1 MTFAPLTRAIAQQ
14 YEAFTAPR
22 PRHVEGCDCC
32 TTPGALCALVA
43 APREELSAEA
53 LDFYARKAV
62 STVGG
67 QVELRY
73 FWPRLA
79 ELAIAGEFV
88 TDREVVFGK
97 PHYAESRT
105 WPSVEGGA
113 LVDLARALGQWL
125 GAEELE
131 ASEVDAWVCSIGL
144 LVEGLVDV
152 RPLLSPLLQST
163 SAASVNLA
171 TFVAWNRPEV
181 EQKRRLSNAFW
192 RSAPASQ
199 AAVLEWYLSE
209 PRIADVMDALE
220 RESARLYGTSLPDR
234 RHPSS

>member
-1 MTFAPLTRAIAQQ
+1 MPFDPLTRAIAQQ

-22 PRHVEGCDCC
+22 PRHVEGCECC
-32 TTPGALCALVA
+32 TTAGALCALVA
-43 APREELSAEA
+43 APREELSAEV

-79 ELAIAGEFV
+79 ELAIAGEFT
-88 TDREVVFGK
+88 TDREMVFGK
-97 PHYAESRT
+97 PHYAEARR
-105 WPSVEGGA
+105 WPGVERAA

-125 GAEELE
+125 GADELE

-144 LVEGLVDV
+144 LAEGLADV
-152 RPLLSPLLQST
+152 RPLLSPLLGST
-163 SAASVNLA
+163 NAASANLA
-171 TFVAWNRPEV
+171 AFIEWNRPYI

-209 PRIADVMDALE
+209 PRVADVMDALD
-220 RESARLYGTSLPDR
+220 RESARLYGTSLSVR
-234 RHPSS
+234 RNPSS